1 MGKRTFCTALL
12 TLILAFSGISALAKT
27 LSVKAPPANISSAKP
42 GPAADAYGKTV
53 IARVGQR
60 EITRED
66 LIHMV
71 QIEQAYRSNI
81 SESEALLIVMSDA
94 IFGEVARSVGI
105 EIPTAEIP
113 THFPIIDQ
121 FTPPAPAT
129 LQESLPANKQP
140 FHVSHAD
147 YAKLY
152 LVPKMIYP
160 RMRLFYLS
168 GSNLHQSERARL
180 EQVMQLVKDGKTFS
194 EAAQQTGLTV
204 VRKQLTEKE
213 INLPEAL
220 SGKLPQNRNL
230 PQNPLFTALN
240 QLTSGQIVPDIIEND
255 QGLRLIQLLSRS
267 GATYNLA
274 VIDIPK
280 PPFDTWLQ
288 QRTQNLSISVS
299 DAKLRNAL
307 KAAYSNRDWVNRLQ

>member
-1 MGKRTFCTALL
+1 MGKRTFRTALL
-12 TLILAFSGISALAKT
+12 TLILALSGVSALAKT
-27 LSVKAPPANISSAKP
+27 PPAKPSPVKAPSAKS
-42 GPAADAYGKTV
+42 AASDAYGKTV

-81 SESEALLIVMSDA
+81 SEAEALLIVMSDA
-94 IFGEVARSVGI
+94 IFAEVARSVGV
-105 EIPTAEIP
+105 EIPAAEVP

-121 FTPPAPAT
+121 FTPANPAV

-152 LVPKMIYP
+152 LVPRMIYP
-160 RMRLFYLS
+160 KMRLFYLS
-168 GSNLHQSERARL
+168 GSNLNQPERAKL
-180 EQVMQLVKDGKTFS
+180 ERVMQLVKDGKTFS

-204 VRKQLTEKE
+204 ARKQLTEKE
-213 INLPEAL
+213 INLPEGL
-220 SGKLPQNRNL
+220 LGKLPENRNL
-230 PQNPLFTALN
+230 PQNPIFSALN
-240 QLTSGQIVPDIIEND
+240 QLSSGQIIPEIIED
-255 QGLRLIQLLSRS
+255 ERGLRLIQLLSRT
-267 GATYNLA
+267 GTTYNIA

-299 DAKLRNAL
+299 DTRLKNAL
-307 KAAYSNRDWVNRLQ
+307 KAAYANRDWVNRLQ